1 MSSEIHLNLVE
12 DSKMKLWFQEKL
24 HFEAV
29 GNFTI
34 ILFENKMKLFSDFI
48 KNLMI
53 GVLSIK
59 PSHLLLELKILTFDC
74 LIRQASL
81 IYTVLKLL
89 FLPLFCLRFFS
100 TTRNKLFAEKRRR
113 FIYLINFYKE
123 KLIILVTL
131 FFTENVLYLVFPSFA
146 YKT

>member
-1 MSSEIHLNLVE
+1 
-12 DSKMKLWFQEKL
+12 MK
-24 HFEAV
+24 
-29 GNFTI
+29 I
-34 ILFENKMKLFSDFI
+34 FSDFI
-48 KNLMI
+48 KKLMI

-59 PSHLLLELKILTFDC
+59 PSHLLLQLKILTFDC

-100 TTRNKLFAEKRRR
+100 TTRNINYLQKKDEDL
-113 FIYLINFYKE
+113 YLINVYKE
-123 KLIILVTL
+123 NLIILVTL